1 MLEAIMSTLKI
12 MGWLGIILGIL
23 VIVNTVCGVMV
34 NMNDGQA
41 FSSRKL
47 LKGLRKAAL
56 FYISSALTGVA
67 FTMLPYVNEMIT
79 KSFGTMLIS
88 NEVLD
93 TLSSVA
99 VLAIVVGAVV
109 LHAKKALEG
118 IMELCNMSSKEIIT
132 WEVIDPEKEE
142 EK

>member
-23 VIVNTVCGVMV
+23 VAVNTVCGIMV
-34 NMNDGQA
+34 NVNDGQA
-41 FSSRKL
+41 FSWRKM
-47 LKGLRKAAL
+47 LKGLGKAAL

-118 IMELCNMSSKEIIT
+118 IVELCNMSSKEIIT